1 MCVLKLLILY
11 LGVALI
17 GYFVGAKHT
26 DKEKDYSWI
35 NKVTTGCL
43 ILLIFIMG
51 ARIGSDER
59 VISSLQTIGIKAAV
73 ITIFA
78 FAGSI
83 TGCFLVR
90 KLFRMDRKGVKID
103 D

>member
-1 MCVLKLLILY
+1 MVLLILY
-11 LGVALI
+11 LGMALI
-17 GYFVGAKHT
+17 GYLVGAKYT
-26 DKEKDYSWI
+26 DKEKDYSWT

-43 ILLIFIMG
+43 IVLIFTMG

-73 ITIFA
+73 ITFFA

-83 TGCFLVR
+83 SACFIVR
-90 KLFRMDRKGVKID
+90 KLFRIDRKGVKID